1 MSESMLHV
9 KSLELSGITPFDHV
23 VMQELGNMVIL
34 EGVNGVGK
42 TQILSM
48 LIGTLQGKTSL
59 PDRPLSE
66 WLKDGYESGVVKIEL
81 ADGVVVKYTVRLT
94 ITAADATVQV
104 KEVFED
110 GKSKEVPG
118 GALTFLKK
126 IVNAIAFRPQA
137 WRKKSDAEQVEEIF
151 RFFPDLKAK
160 LDENDNELVRV
171 KAERAKSLNTSE
183 VLRLDISR
191 LRFTPGLPEKETD
204 LATLLEKLKAANEH
218 NKELDSM
225 RTGVKTE
232 LECIAQIDKDVAA
245 LIAEKKRTEETMEK
259 LRQQVEAL
267 DNGIKGGDIK
277 KGIAE
282 RRKEVIEGQIIK
294 FVPHP
299 VEPIEKDIAGN
310 SRTNV
315 AIRDNAALKQKQ
327 KDLEA
332 SELLGQELYRKI
344 ETVKA
349 DRVKIMSSAQIPI
362 DGLSIGDGCLL
373 YPNSNMEMVRLSALS
388 DGEFWPVA
396 CGLVAAFK
404 PRVGIV
410 IVDNYW
416 DLDKTNFEALC
427 AAAKKY
433 GMQPWIH
440 KTLREESD
448 GGAGFLIC
456 GGGIVSAPN
465 AAK

>member
-1 MSESMLHV
+1 MNESMLHV
-9 KSLELSGITPFDHV
+9 KSLELTGITPFDHI

-34 EGVNGVGK
+34 EGVNGAGK

-81 ADGVVVKYTVRLT
+81 ADGEVVKYTVRLT
-94 ITAADATVQV
+94 ITAADATVIV

-137 WRKKSDAEQVEEIF
+137 WRKKSDLEQVEEIF
-151 RFFPDLKAK
+151 KFFPDLKEK
-160 LDENDNELVRV
+160 LAANDKELSDK
-171 KAERAKSLNTSE
+171 KAERAKSLNASE

-191 LRFTPGLPEKETD
+191 LRFTPGLPDKEVD
-204 LATLLEKLKAANEH
+204 PATLAAKLKAANEH
-218 NKELDSM
+218 NKELDDM
-225 RTGVKTE
+225 RAEVKGE
-232 LECIAQIDKDVAA
+232 IERIAQVDKNVAA
-245 LIAEKKRTEETMEK
+245 LISEKTRTEEMIER

-267 DNGIKGGDIK
+267 DDGIKVADVK
-277 KGIAE
+277 KGIME
-282 RRKEVIEGQIIK
+282 RRKEAVEEQILR
-294 FVPHP
+294 FVPTP
-299 VEPIEKDIAGN
+299 VEPIEKEISEN
-310 SRTNV
+310 SKTNA

-332 SELLGQELYRKI
+332 SELKGQELYKKI
-344 ETVKA
+344 DGVKA
-349 DRVKIMSSAQIPI
+349 DRVKILSSAQIPI

-373 YPNSNMEMVRLSALS
+373 YPNSSMEMVRLSALS

-410 IVDNYW
+410 IIDNYW
-416 DLDKTNFEALC
+416 DLDKQNFEALC
-427 AAAKKY
+427 AAAEKY

-448 GGAGFLIC
+448 AGAGFLIRN
-456 GGGIVSAPN
+456 GSISEI
-465 AAK
+465 K